1 MAPVT
6 RRAAKA
12 SADSPREKYTTKEI
26 PMEKP
31 IALRSKRS
39 ERRTEDAKVATPKSK
54 KLEVRIRENGD
65 QVSTKKAIEVQ
76 IPSSAVKTPRSRSS
90 PVPDSQETNASN
102 DGDDNFEPLSASRQL
117 EEEAD
122 HKLAS
127 KSRLRESGVDSTPV
141 PRAAKSTRGSSA
153 KKTRGGTTPKPQ
165 SRSQLESQSQDADP
179 ETDATP
185 KPKAAAKSS
194 HVVFGDDDDVDKF
207 VAAAADAE
215 KAQAPEAHTSDKD
228 EGEEDDSDD
237 DAPEAVSTA
246 AAAKET
252 LKSARAAIEAAEQF
266 AATTKRKRQ
275 ERDNLLKQQAQKRKR
290 TDPGTSRKEHSS
302 DEEGGDDKE
311 DEEERNVSSKR
322 QRRTQELPDL
332 LPAEFLTDSSDDDE
346 EDATALKKMVKRPQ
360 KINFET
366 ALQVLDTQGKRPRDE
381 VVGSTRYRV
390 LAEQGD
396 PRLAPKADRNSIRA
410 KEALL
415 RRKRT
420 GVTMNKKRGFFVK
433 R

>member
-102 DGDDNFEPLSASRQL
+102 DGDDNFEPLSASKQL

-127 KSRLRESGVDSTPV
+127 QSRLRESGVESTPV
-141 PRAAKSTRGSSA
+141 PRAVKSTRSSSA
-153 KKTRGGTTPKPQ
+153 KKTRGGTTPKSR
-165 SRSQLESQSQDADP
+165 SRSQSDSQSHDA
-179 ETDATP
+179 ELEIEATP
-185 KPKAAAKSS
+185 KPKAAGAAKSS

-207 VAAAADAE
+207 VAAAADAG
-215 KAQAPEAHTSDKD
+215 KAQGPEAHTSDKD

-311 DEEERNVSSKR
+311 DEEERNPSS
-322 QRRTQELPDL
+322 
-332 LPAEFLTDSSDDDE
+332 
-346 EDATALKKMVKRPQ
+346 
-360 KINFET
+360 
-366 ALQVLDTQGKRPRDE
+366 
-381 VVGSTRYRV
+381 
-390 LAEQGD
+390 
-396 PRLAPKADRNSIRA
+396 
-410 KEALL
+410 
-415 RRKRT
+415 
-420 GVTMNKKRGFFVK
+420 
-433 R
+433 